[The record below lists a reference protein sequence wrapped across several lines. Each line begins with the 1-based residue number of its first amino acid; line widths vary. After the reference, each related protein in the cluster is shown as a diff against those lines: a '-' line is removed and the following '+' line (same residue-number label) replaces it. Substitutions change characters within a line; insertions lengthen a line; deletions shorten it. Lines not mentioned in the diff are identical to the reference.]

1 MKKKYFLLPLLF
13 LSVSFMAFMA
23 VNYTIDSILQKLQLT
38 GEDAKEYVWNDCSG
52 CYFGYP
58 MPGELKN
65 TSMDE
70 RPLIVKAVGEFAKI
84 YTKSDDF
91 KRRYLEHRES
101 SKPNPPQPPE
111 SMDEIKRKQKEE
123 LKKTI
128 AEMEK
133 SKSNIPASEKAEF
146 EKAIEGLKADMAEL
160 DKSGDASDNSEM
172 DQYMKQGYEAEM
184 QDYKEKL
191 QQWEKEY
198 PKEPDMMIKRWLEE
212 FLKVS
217 SDVDFNAEL
226 SVDKLG
232 KKRFVNSEYEN
243 KPDIWKLCFRS
254 GKKTTEAART
264 FAEEW
269 LKELK

>member
-1 MKKKYFLLPLLF
+1 MKKKYFTIPLLF
-13 LSVSFMAFMA
+13 LSISFMAFMA
-23 VNYTIDSILQKLQLT
+23 VNYTMDSILQKLQMT

-52 CYFGYP
+52 CYFSYP

-111 SMDEIKRKQKEE
+111 SMDEIKRKQKAE
-123 LKKTI
+123 LTKSI

-133 SKSNIPASEKAEF
+133 AKANLASSQKAEF
-146 EKAIEGLKADMAEL
+146 EKLIEALKTQMAEM
-160 DKSGDASDNSEM
+160 DKANNVAYSSDM
-172 DQYMKQGYEAEM
+172 DQYMKQGYEADM

-191 QQWEKEY
+191 QQWEKDF

-226 SVDKLG
+226 SADEWG
-232 KKRFVNSEYEN
+232 KKRFVNPEYEN
-243 KPDIWKLCFRS
+243 KPDTWKLCFRA
-254 GKKTTEAART
+254 GKKTTEAGRK